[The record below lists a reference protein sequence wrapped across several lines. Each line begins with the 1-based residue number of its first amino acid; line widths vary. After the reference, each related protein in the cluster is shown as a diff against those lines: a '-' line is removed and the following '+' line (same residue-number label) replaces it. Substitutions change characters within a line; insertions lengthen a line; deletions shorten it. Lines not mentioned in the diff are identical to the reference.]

1 MEKFDP
7 EINIGKIIANRIKG
21 YPYLEKEPKV
31 KRARKGV
38 KSKPKKNPPCWII
51 CPHFTVKPLRLLVTK
66 EELETE
72 YCFKVKIYAE
82 SRTLRDEALA
92 HMISCTK
99 EEIEAGDKL
108 IWLYG
113 YKQSIQ
119 RRGFWEAEL
128 EYFFRVKQC
137 PEKIL
142 EEVK

>member
-1 MEKFDP
+1 MEKFDS
-7 EINIGKIIANRIKG
+7 EIDIGKIIASRIKG
-21 YPYLEKEPKV
+21 YPYLEKEPKP
-31 KRARKGV
+31 KRARKGT
-38 KSKPKKNPPCWII
+38 KSKPRKTPPCWII

-82 SRTLRDEALA
+82 SRALRDEALA
-92 HMISCTK
+92 HMIACGK

-108 IWLYG
+108 IWFNG